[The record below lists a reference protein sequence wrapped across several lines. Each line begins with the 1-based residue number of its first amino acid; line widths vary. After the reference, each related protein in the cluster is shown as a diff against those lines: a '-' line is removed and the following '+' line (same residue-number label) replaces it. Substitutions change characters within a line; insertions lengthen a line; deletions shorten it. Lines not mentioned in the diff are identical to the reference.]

1 MTRVSRPCRPRFAAC
16 ASALVLATLCTAA
29 GPATA
34 AGTDFEI
41 VPLVGYRAGGS
52 FRDTAIAANRDVREH
67 ASFGLALN
75 LARSPDTQWELAFMR
90 QDTTIERHAGAP
102 ASGPLDLRID
112 TLQFGGTYFWS
123 EEGRERVAPYVV
135 GGLGITRFSPQRAG
149 LDDRIKPSLNL
160 GLGLRVPVTKRLALR
175 VEARSYVT
183 LLDSEGSVFCKS
195 DADGAACTI
204 HARAK
209 ALWQFE
215 GLLGIALRL

>member
-1 MTRVSRPCRPRFAAC
+1 M
-16 ASALVLATLCTAA
+16 LCTAA

-67 ASFGLALN
+67 ASFGVALN
-75 LARSPDTQWELAFMR
+75 LGRAPDSQWELSFTR
-90 QDTTIERHAGAP
+90 QATTIERRAGTSAVE
-102 ASGPLDLRID
+102 PLDLRID
-112 TLQFGGTYFWS
+112 YLQFGGTYFWS
-123 EEGRERVAPYVV
+123 EDGRSKIAPYVV
-135 GGLGITRFSPQRAG
+135 GGLGITRFSPQRSG

-160 GLGLRVPVTKRLALR
+160 GLGLRVPIAKRLALR
-175 VEARSYVT
+175 IEARSYVT
-183 LLDSEGSVFCKS
+183 LLDSDGSVFCRS
-195 DADGAACTI
+195 DSVEAFCEI